1 MFLRLIRFVT
11 VMMLAILSMEFGRTL
26 AATDSSAWSYR
37 AWQTDEGLPD
47 NSVTGVA
54 QSADGFLWVATYG
67 GLMRFDGANFS
78 TVPLPSLFKKS
89 VRTMLL
95 DRRGRLWLG
104 MDPGSVVCLESNASH
119 TFGASDGIP
128 AELISAMAEDREGA
142 IWIIY

>member
-1 MFLRLIRFVT
+1 MPFRPTRLIAV
-11 VMMLAILSMEFGRTL
+11 VMFFAVLSAEPDRVLAQ
-26 AATDSSAWSYR
+26 TDASAWSYR

-54 QSADGFLWVATYG
+54 QTADGFLWVATYG

-78 TVPLPSLFKKS
+78 TVPLPSVFKKS

-104 MDPGSVVCLESNASH
+104 MDPGSVVCLE
-119 TFGASDGIP
+119 
-128 AELISAMAEDREGA
+128 
-142 IWIIY
+142 

>member
-1 MFLRLIRFVT
+1 MFLRFIRFVT
-11 VMMLAILSMEFGRTL
+11 GAAAVRHFVGGVRRMLA
-26 AATDSSAWSYR
+26 AADSSAWSCR

-95 DRRGRLWLG
+95 DSRGRLWLG

-119 TFGASDGIP
+119 TFGTSDVHTLPNSFRPWQRIVTAQSG
-128 AELISAMAEDREGA
+128 
-142 IWIIY
+142 